1 MKTTKLIGLGIIG
14 LITVL
19 AIENFTNI
27 DIALQNLCFNAGKRQ
42 WLINPELHKKLT
54 YIFYDGLKI
63 VMIFCAVFCLGNLL
77 ISIKQKN
84 LRRYNHFSLIMLLS
98 FIIIPSLIAGA
109 KAFTNVYCPY
119 QLNIYNGLYPFVRVL
134 ENYPA
139 DFIQTKVG
147 RCFPAGHATAGFAFL
162 GLFYA
167 FHQYKYR
174 LIGLGIG
181 LSLGWI
187 AGIYQMLRGQH
198 FLSHTLFSMV
208 AALTLIVIINQIVL
222 RLEQKFPKLTQSE

>member
-1 MKTTKLIGLGIIG
+1 MKTTKLIGFGILG
-14 LITVL
+14 LIAVL
-19 AIENFTNI
+19 AIETFTNI
-27 DIALQNLCFNAGKRQ
+27 DIALQNLCFNAEKNQ

-54 YIFYDGLKI
+54 YFFYDGLK
-63 VMIFCAVFCLGNLL
+63 VAMIFSAVACLSNLL
-77 ISIKQKN
+77 ISIKKKS
-84 LRRYNHFSLIMLLS
+84 LRQYNHFCLIMLLS
-98 FIIIPSLIAGA
+98 FILIPALIAGG

-147 RCFPAGHATAGFAFL
+147 KCFPAGHATAGFAFL

-198 FLSHTLFSMV
+198 FLSHTLFSMI
-208 AALTLIVIINQIVL
+208 AALILIVIINQIVL
-222 RLEQKFPKLTQSE
+222 RIERKFPKFTAR

>member
-1 MKTTKLIGLGIIG
+1 
-14 LITVL
+14 
-19 AIENFTNI
+19 
-27 DIALQNLCFNAGKRQ
+27 
-42 WLINPELHKKLT
+42 
-54 YIFYDGLKI
+54 
-63 VMIFCAVFCLGNLL
+63 
-77 ISIKQKN
+77 
-84 LRRYNHFSLIMLLS
+84 MLLS

-134 ENYPA
+134 ESYPT

-167 FHQYKYR
+167 FRQYKYR
-174 LIGLGIG
+174 LAG
-181 LSLGWI
+181 LSAGLALGWI